1 VGQIKGSIANLA
13 RNSAVAKPY
22 PQARVKSLG
31 CFMTQR
37 HSVQTQFGDYLE
49 RMNISDPY
57 PDYTRGERIAD
68 GAVHAAGIVFAIVA
82 TILLIVAASGETS
95 VGTVVALSIYGAA
108 LIGSFIA
115 SACYH
120 FTPWDRPRALLRRID
135 HAAIYLKIAGTYT
148 PLVVLIGSAF
158 AYSVLG
164 LVWAL
169 AAVGAIAK
177 LFFWALPR
185 AWLAQ
190 RRARVLADPAGVWSD
205 AGPDRRGRIGLFF
218 GRDCVQH
225 RQAALPKR
233 DLA

>member
-1 VGQIKGSIANLA
+1 
-13 RNSAVAKPY
+13 
-22 PQARVKSLG
+22 
-31 CFMTQR
+31 MTQR
-37 HSVQTQFGDYLE
+37 HNVQTQFGDYLE

-68 GAVHAAGIVFAIVA
+68 GAVHAAGIVFAVVA

-158 AYSVLG
+158 AYGVLG

-177 LFFWALPR
+177 LFFWVRPSRWGVGLYLGLGWLSVALVSSLIPLVSGVTLGLIVAGGLVYSLGAIVFSIDGLR
-185 AWLAQ
+185 YQNAIWHSF
-190 RRARVLADPAGVWSD
+190 VLAASVCFCLAIALGVLPA
-205 AGPDRRGRIGLFF
+205 A
-218 GRDCVQH
+218 
-225 RQAALPKR
+225 
-233 DLA
+233 